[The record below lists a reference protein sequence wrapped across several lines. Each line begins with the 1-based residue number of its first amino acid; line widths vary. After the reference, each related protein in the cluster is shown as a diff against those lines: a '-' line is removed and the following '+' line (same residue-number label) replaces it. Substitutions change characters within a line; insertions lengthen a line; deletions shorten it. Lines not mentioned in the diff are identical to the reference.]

1 MATVLTMPETR
12 DSGFQTEEI
21 PEKQESV
28 VGLPEQAQQGNEV
41 AAGEDEELDFDDFDE
56 DDFDDEF
63 DDDFEEEA
71 EDEYDVVEEFEDD
84 FVFVDPAE
92 KKAEEDPQGDDEA
105 GGVLQILRSMVSSQ
119 SSTYRRRA

>member
-1 MATVLTMPETR
+1 MATVLDMPET
-12 DSGFQTEEI
+12 SEEVQVVEAFPVLTETVVAN
-21 PEKQESV
+21 PLESA
-28 VGLPEQAQQGNEV
+28 PV
-41 AAGEDEELDFDDFDE
+41 AESEDEDEGLDYDDFDE

-92 KKAEEDPQGDDEA
+92 KKKKEESEQSTDDGGDQEKKSDDK
-105 GGVLQILRSMVSSQ
+105 
-119 SSTYRRRA
+119 